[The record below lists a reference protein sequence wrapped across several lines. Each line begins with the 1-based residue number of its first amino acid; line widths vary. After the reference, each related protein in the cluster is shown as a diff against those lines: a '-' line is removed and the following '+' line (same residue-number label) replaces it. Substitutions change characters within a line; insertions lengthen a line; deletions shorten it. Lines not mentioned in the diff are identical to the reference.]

1 MDFVCF
7 AVEGEEGG
15 DKPEGWRRE
24 GLCWTTDT
32 EPSVHL
38 AGYHEAVGVDTELGQ
53 TATNRL
59 LKHWI
64 SQTN

>member
-1 MDFVCF
+1 M
-7 AVEGEEGG
+7 GG